1 MHTPSVTALTW
12 TNVGCLGLVLLVSGC
27 GGIEYFPVTGKVTLD
42 GQPLPG
48 AVVSFMPNDE
58 QGVPSLGVTDGT
70 GVYTL
75 RQTAELVGA
84 PAGKY
89 TVRITTYR
97 EGKPEADPPILGAPE
112 RVPEQY
118 NIRTTLKAEVK
129 PGEEGNDIP
138 FELSSRGRIVRPPAN

>member
-1 MHTPSVTALTW
+1 MNAPSVAALTW

-42 GQPLPG
+42 GEPLPD
-48 AVVSFMPNDE
+48 AVVSFMPDDE
-58 QGVPSLGVTDGT
+58 QGVPSLGVTDGG

-89 TVRITTYR
+89 TVRVTTYR
-97 EGKPEADPPILGAPE
+97 EGKPEADPPIPG
-112 RVPEQY
+112 VPEKVSAEY
-118 NIRTTLKAEVK
+118 NVRTTLNAEVK
-129 PGEEGNDIP
+129 PEENAIG
-138 FELSSRGRIVRPPAN
+138 FELSSRGPIVQPAPE